1 MCSSTAAVCSPLDTH
16 PRAGR
21 ARPRLALLARLALL
35 GLALLALGGC
45 LTTSPDEDPEPAARL
60 VAMWDPLTC
69 ANPHRVVLELEDDDG
84 ASLSM
89 SAPCA
94 LGSLA
99 LDVPRWGIYYGR
111 FYGWELGQPIR
122 GVAPVT
128 IMIDAPVIRWQLSAP
143 P

>member
-1 MCSSTAAVCSPLDTH
+1 MRSRMRSLTFMLCLCLAVACV
-16 PRAGR
+16 A
-21 ARPRLALLARLALL
+21 
-35 GLALLALGGC
+35 GC
-45 LTTSPDEDPEPAARL
+45 LEVSPDGADRPPASRL

-69 ANPHRVVLELEDDDG
+69 ISPHRVVLELEDEAG
-84 ASLSM
+84 AAVST

-94 LGSLA
+94 IGSLSID
-99 LDVPRWGIYYGR
+99 LPMWGVYYGR

>member
-1 MCSSTAAVCSPLDTH
+1 MRSGARMRSFKVVMCFSTALLFWA
-16 PRAGR
+16 A
-21 ARPRLALLARLALL
+21 ALALVA
-35 GLALLALGGC
+35 GC
-45 LTTSPDEDPEPAARL
+45 LEVSPDGDDRPPAARL

-69 ANPHRVVLELEDDDG
+69 ESPHRVVLELEDEDG
-84 ASLSM
+84 AAVSS

-94 LGSLA
+94 VGSLS
-99 LDVPRWGIYYGR
+99 LDLPVWGVYYGR

-128 IMIDAPVIRWQLSAP
+128 IMIDAPVIRWQLSVP